1 MFNHVI
7 KLSVLLALSFAVIRT
22 DAKDKPRVETRIGY
36 LTDQPMQHPKVSDRD
51 DYLDIYD
58 KKGEV
63 TKTDHLERCK
73 IFSWPVLT
81 NAGIIE
87 FVDSKRGEVMDAMV
101 LTKDEVLRLMRI

>member
-1 MFNHVI
+1 MMLREH
-7 KLSVLLALSFAVIRT
+7 
-22 DAKDKPRVETRIGY
+22 
-36 LTDQPMQHPKVSDRD
+36 
-51 DYLDIYD
+51 LDIIYD